1 MAPENQAFLD
11 WEQQLD
17 FEWLV
22 ENLDIFRSVAV
33 EATARHGRGA
43 VAVDLVRPPVDGG
56 NLCIYWP
63 QNHIDAYA
71 GEAVCGLVRE
81 YDPEAE
87 VVVMLL
93 KPGDRI
99 SAYRLR
105 VREQLPLPH
114 DRTNAT

>member
-1 MAPENQAFLD
+1 MKETRRMTPEDQAHLD
-11 WEQQLD
+11 SEQQLD
-17 FEWLV
+17 LTWLA

-33 EATARHGRGA
+33 EAATRHGRGA
-43 VAVDLVRPPVDGG
+43 LAVDLVRPPVDGG

-105 VREQLPLPH
+105 AGQQLP
-114 DRTNAT
+114 